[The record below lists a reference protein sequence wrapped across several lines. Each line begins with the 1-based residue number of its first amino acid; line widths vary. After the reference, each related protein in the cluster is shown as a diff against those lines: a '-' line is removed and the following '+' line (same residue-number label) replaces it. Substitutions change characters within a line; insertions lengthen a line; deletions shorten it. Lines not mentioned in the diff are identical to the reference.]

1 MLPKTVQPDAYR
13 PLLML
18 LKEQGPFPLWKAGR
32 LVGTLAVRPG
42 PKGFPAGPEQ
52 LLISSSGTDAHLLSP
67 RGQGDYL
74 PPETRLSPERPT
86 DGPEEV
92 YRLCALLFH
101 LLSGETLPVEGMR
114 ARRAAVRAGLSPLG
128 LEPEAG
134 EALLRLLDRG
144 LRLEPARRFSSAA
157 AFAAALGEVRARLDR
172 TAAERLCLQGTAG
185 HFQGEHLP
193 LQPPVQLGRQP
204 GACQI
209 LFPPSTPG
217 VSRVHCRVE
226 LSWGTGLVTD
236 LNSRFGTFL
245 NGVRLEPFVPAEWPA
260 GSVLSLGSAAQAFRL
275 IHV

>member
-101 LLSGETLPVEGMR
+101 LLSGETLPVEGVR
-114 ARRAAVRAGLSPLG
+114 ARRAAVRAGLSPWG
-128 LEPEAG
+128 NG
-134 EALLRLLDRG
+134 
-144 LRLEPARRFSSAA
+144 
-157 AFAAALGEVRARLDR
+157 
-172 TAAERLCLQGTAG
+172 
-185 HFQGEHLP
+185 
-193 LQPPVQLGRQP
+193 
-204 GACQI
+204 
-209 LFPPSTPG
+209 ST
-217 VSRVHCRVE
+217 
-226 LSWGTGLVTD
+226 W
-236 LNSRFGTFL
+236 
-245 NGVRLEPFVPAEWPA
+245 
-260 GSVLSLGSAAQAFRL
+260 
-275 IHV
+275 